1 MILLTF
7 QLLFYLIIY
16 KKASMFTHQSL
27 KTLLT
32 NYNFHHLSS

>member
-1 MILLTF
+1 MWVLLTF

-27 KTLLT
+27 KNFT
-32 NYNFHHLSS
+32 N